1 MRHFDVDIGRMMK
14 PSLAKRSALRHRFE
28 RSRSCVTLMAA
39 AGHIPVAT
47 SERSCGSATT
57 HVSKEG
63 SVVHADNHQRPH
75 GGLGW
80 STPAATLTELA
91 WDDLPTSHTWPSSYQ
106 AGGGTGRQ
114 WRSLQPACVYHA
126 PTDKGP
132 EKRAEQIR

>member
-63 SVVHADNHQRPH
+63 SVVHADNHHRPH

-91 WDDLPTSHTWPSSYQ
+91 WDDLPTSTP
-106 AGGGTGRQ
+106 GR
-114 WRSLQPACVYHA
+114 RATKPAAAPAASGDRCSRLVYHA

-132 EKRAEQIR
+132 EKRAEQIL